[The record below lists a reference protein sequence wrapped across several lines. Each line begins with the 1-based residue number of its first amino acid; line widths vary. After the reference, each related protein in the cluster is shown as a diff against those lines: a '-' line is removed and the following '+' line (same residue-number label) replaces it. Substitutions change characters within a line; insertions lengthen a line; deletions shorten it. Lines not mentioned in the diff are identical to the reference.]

1 MRRVAVIVCV
11 FLLLVAAAGVAVYR
25 TADPGARTTGLVL
38 YGHRKVL
45 ADLDAAARWQPQV
58 IWVGDSTLMRVPQ
71 YPSYADLL
79 KRDVLDPA
87 RVPSLMLAAP
97 GIDGYAYW
105 NLRGRIAALH
115 PKLVVLIA
123 NLRTFMPEGG
133 VRGLSDLAGEIPLS
147 DLPRTLA
154 LPYYI
159 RGMTAP
165 RLMLAR
171 ALTTKLGEDVFLT
184 FEGVRRNVQESAAW
198 HRLGPENR
206 EPIPGEG
213 FIRFADFSE
222 RLLVAFDRPLGP
234 SNPLLRF
241 TAATVSRLT
250 EAGITV
256 LVVVTPVPWERG
268 LEAHHYD
275 EERFAARIALM
286 RDAVESSGGR
296 LLDLHRGL
304 TKEYF
309 RDTDCHFNAAG
320 AAEMAKLVTPEVR
333 RILTERGV
341 LAKAAAPK
349 PG

>member
-25 TADPGARTTGLVL
+25 TADPSARTTGLVL

-45 ADLDAAARWQPQV
+45 ADLAGAVRTRPQV
-58 IWVGDSTLMRVPQ
+58 VWAGDSTLMRIAQ
-71 YPSYADLL
+71 YPSYVDFI

-87 RVPSLMLAAP
+87 HVGTVMLAAP
-97 GIDGYAYW
+97 GMDAYSYW
-105 NLRGRIAALH
+105 SLSGRIAALH

-133 VRGLSDLAGEIPLS
+133 VRGLSDLAGEIPLT

-165 RLMLAR
+165 RLLLAR
-171 ALTTKLGEDVFLT
+171 ALATQLGEDVFLT
-184 FEGVRRNVQESAAW
+184 FEGVRRNVQEAAAW
-198 HRLGPENR
+198 RWLGPENR
-206 EPIPGEG
+206 APIPGEQ
-213 FIRFADFSE
+213 FLRFADMSE

-241 TAATVSRLT
+241 TAATVSRLVD
-250 EAGITV
+250 AGATV
-256 LVVVTPVPWERG
+256 LVVVTPMPWERS
-268 LEAHHYD
+268 LETHHY
-275 EERFAARIALM
+275 EEGRFASRIALL
-286 RDAVESSGGR
+286 RDVVESSGGR
-296 LLDLHRGL
+296 LVDLHRGL
-304 TKEYF
+304 TKQFF
-309 RDTDCHFNAAG
+309 RDTDCHFTADG
-320 AAEMAKLVTPEVR
+320 AAEVAKLLTPEVR
-333 RILTERGV
+333 RILAERGV
-341 LAKAAAPK
+341 LAKSPAPQ